1 MNVFIFS
8 HVADCDGITPI
19 ILSKLAFTNVDY
31 KLLDNPIDDE
41 FLDYVNNNDFSKY
54 DYIFMTDLC
63 INEDTIKKLDSS
75 FINKFKIFDH
85 HISNIHMNKY
95 DFIEVVDK
103 DIIKQSATSLYFNYL
118 CKEFGNKT
126 LSKNSTKTI
135 VDIVR
140 LADTWAFIEENKEP
154 NFNLVDFLSILG
166 INDYIE
172 YFYNFILNNDEFY
185 LEEKY
190 KFLFEIENKRKLN
203 YIDLKEKQMI
213 KAYIKPYNVGIVF
226 AENYRSLLGNE
237 LSKRHNELDFIII
250 INLSRSISYR
260 TVKDNINLS
269 KFASIYGGKGH
280 VKASGSPLP
289 NYLKEL
295 IIKTIYNEVKFD
307 I

>member
-237 LSKRHNELDFIII
+237 LSKRHSELDFIII